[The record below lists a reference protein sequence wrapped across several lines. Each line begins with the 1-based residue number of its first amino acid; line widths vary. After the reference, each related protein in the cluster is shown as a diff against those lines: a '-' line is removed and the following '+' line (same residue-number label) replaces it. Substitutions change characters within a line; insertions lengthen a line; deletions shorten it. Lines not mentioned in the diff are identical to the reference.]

1 MAKIIKINFSQPQDS
16 QIHLKEIAEVLNA
29 GGVIGFPTDTF
40 YGLGVDPFNAGAV
53 KEIFNIK
60 NRPAD
65 KPLLVLI
72 SSLKQLRTLVRDI
85 SPTAKQLI
93 DAFWP
98 GPLTILFPSASHL
111 PENITAGPG
120 KIGVRLPSNEF
131 TRRLI
136 ESLGHPLT
144 APSANFSG
152 EKNPT
157 IAAEVAR
164 TFTSKIS
171 LVVDGGETLGG
182 KESTI
187 VDATVSPPTL
197 IREGAIS
204 KERIDEILECP

>member
-1 MAKIIKINFSQPQDS
+1 MAKIIKVNFSQPQDTGT
-16 QIHLKEIAEVLNA
+16 HLKEIAEVLNA

-40 YGLGVDPFNAGAV
+40 YGLGTDPNNSAAV
-53 KEIFNIK
+53 EEIFKIK

-72 SSLKQLRTLVRDI
+72 SSLKQLRTMVREI
-85 SPTAKQLI
+85 SPAAQQLI

-111 PENITAGPG
+111 TESLTAGTG

-144 APSANFSG
+144 APSANISG
-152 EKNPT
+152 EDNLST
-157 IAAEVAR
+157 AREVADIFKSR
-164 TFTSKIS
+164 IR
-171 LVVDGGETLGG
+171 LVVDGGKTPGG
-182 KESTI
+182 KVSTI
-187 VDATVSPPTL
+187 VDSTCSPPIL
-197 IREGAIS
+197 VREGAIS
-204 KERIDEILECP
+204 KEQIRKIFESH